1 MKWFG
6 KSEKEENESVDKSSD
21 ESLDNFEEVL
31 ERSIREEKTQVIM
44 SRKLES
50 KAKAMVRCLLDSGYS
65 LEDINTFLK
74 SHKNYL
80 VENGEIKEV

>member
-6 KSEKEENESVDKSSD
+6 KSEKEEKEPVKATEKD
-21 ESLDNFEEVL
+21 SLDNFEEVL

-44 SRKLES
+44 SRKQES
-50 KAKAMVRCLLDSGYS
+50 RAKAMVRCLLDSGYS
-65 LEDINTFLK
+65 LEEINSFLK
-74 SHKNYL
+74 SHKNYE

>member
-1 MKWFG
+1 MKWFS
-6 KSEKEENESVDKSSD
+6 KSEKEENEPAKNSED
-21 ESLDNFEEVL
+21 ESLDNFEEVI

-65 LEDINTFLK
+65 LEEINTFLK

-80 VENGEIKEV
+80 LENGEIKEI